1 LTALARA
8 IDAKS
13 PWTAGHSERV
23 TQMSLAIAAE
33 LGLDDEQRN
42 ILHRGGLLHDIGKIG
57 IPAAIL
63 DKPGPLTPEEI
74 AMMQR
79 HTEIGA
85 TILEP
90 MAAYA
95 HAIPIV
101 LYHHE
106 RMDGNG
112 YPHGL
117 SGLEIPFLARLL
129 AVADVFDALTSER
142 PYRAPGSL
150 DEAVT
155 NIEDGAGAHFDP
167 EIVKPFMALMIREP
181 ERWGQQR
188 DRVRSVLERG
198 A

>member
-1 LTALARA
+1 
-8 IDAKS
+8 
-13 PWTAGHSERV
+13 
-23 TQMSLAIAAE
+23 M
-33 LGLDDEQRN
+33 
-42 ILHRGGLLHDIGKIG
+42 HDIGKIG

-74 AMMQR
+74 TMMRR

-90 MAAYA
+90 MVAYA

-106 RMDGNG
+106 RLDGNG

-117 SGLEIPFLARLL
+117 SGMEIPFLARLL
-129 AVADVFDALTSER
+129 AVADVFDALTSDR
-142 PYRAPGSL
+142 PYRASWPL
-150 DEAVT
+150 DEAVSNIVT
-155 NIEDGAGAHFDP
+155 NAGSHFDP
-167 EIVKPFMALMIREP
+167 EMVEPFKALMMREP

-188 DRVRSVLERG
+188 DRVQSLLERG